1 MRVSWR
7 SRGASM
13 GLVLVSVL
21 ACQCVAQAQADEARA
36 RKIVGGVCFVCHG
49 MEGNSASEVFP
60 RLAGQHAEYI
70 ARQLEHFKSGQRKSP
85 TMADM
90 VAKLTPDEMLAV
102 GRYFEKQSVTPDP
115 VKEPDL
121 AAMGR
126 YVYLYGNR
134 FSGVPACASCHGP
147 KALGT
152 MQLPRLAGQ
161 HAPYLDNQLKQF
173 HQRERT
179 NDNAVMH
186 AIVSKMTA
194 LEMAAVAEF
203 LSGQ

>member
-1 MRVSWR
+1 MAWALHSI
-7 SRGASM
+7 SY
-13 GLVLVSVL
+13 
-21 ACQCVAQAQADEARA
+21 AQADEARA

-49 MEGNSASEVFP
+49 AEGNSASEVFP
-60 RLAGQHAEYI
+60 RLAGQHAEYT
-70 ARQLEHFKSGQRKSP
+70 ARQLEHFKTGQRKS
-85 TMADM
+85 TAMADM
-90 VAKLTPDEMLAV
+90 VAKLTPDEMLAL
-102 GRYFEKQSVTPDP
+102 GRYFEKQSATPEP
-115 VKEPDL
+115 VKDPDL

-126 YVYLYGNR
+126 YVYLHGNR

-152 MQLPRLAGQ
+152 VQLPRLAGQ
-161 HAPYLDNQLKQF
+161 HAAYLENQLKQF

-186 AIVSKMTA
+186 AIVVKMTA